1 MHMADA
7 LLSPGTAATMYAAS
21 AAATIF
27 AGYSLIWRP
36 IQRSNLFSRRTSRS
50 GQRLCIILASIL
62 GCVITLQ
69 MGAFLGLMLPIHL
82 AIGLIEGLITSFDL
96 DMILDTCDTVILLN
110 HGTVVKS
117 GPAEEI
123 LPDKELLESCRL
135 ELPLSALGRQ

>member
-1 MHMADA
+1 MALGA
-7 LLSPGTAATMYAAS
+7 NIWNMAFYGC
-21 AAATIF
+21 F
-27 AGYSLIWRP
+27 AGYYLIWRP
-36 IQRSNLFSRRTSRS
+36 IQRSNLFCRRTSRS
-50 GQRLCIILASIL
+50 GQHLCIILASIL

-82 AIGLIEGLITSFDL
+82 VIGLIEGPITSHDL

-123 LPDKELLESCRL
+123 LLDKELLESCRL
-135 ELPLSALGRQ
+135 ELPLSAAGRQ